1 MNPANQAI
9 IDWLSQADHYGQN
22 VTQVEKIETHISTVF
37 LTGEFAYKLKKRVNF
52 GFLDFTPL
60 ASRKNYCEMEVS
72 LNRRT
77 APQLYLG
84 VIALYQH
91 PQHYNQISFEP
102 QPGLVVADY
111 LVKMRQFDPQNVL
124 SRYVLK
130 HVLTD
135 HQTNDLAE
143 AIADLHQQAEP
154 IKAGDFLG
162 SPACVIQPMLDNF
175 PSLLALLNS
184 QRPLTS
190 NTQLDLNQLKN
201 RLLQLE
207 HWTRTQHTLLAPM
220 IEQRQQ
226 QGHVRACHGDL
237 HLDNITLIN
246 AKPVLFDGIE
256 FNDQFRWIDTLSDL
270 AFLLIDLDFR
280 QQPGLAAKI
289 LNRYLQLNGDY
300 AGLVLLRFYQTYRA
314 LVRAKITGLRY
325 EQLPPESLEAQNSL
339 TTMLAYIDLA
349 EHYAYLH
356 HTQPTLYIMQGV
368 SGSGKSYYA
377 DQIHRQTG
385 AIVVSSDRE
394 RKRLYGIHSQHRVT
408 EAEKRRLYSTEMTQA
423 TYQRLLESCQSALQA
438 GLSVVADATF
448 LQAKSRQN
456 FIALAQSFGLPYLV
470 VCVEPDAKQAAELIK
485 QRHQRNDDPSDANV
499 EIMQRQLTQFE
510 APTTA
515 ENHICLTMQTTLPD
529 LSILQKNISPPI
541 MTE

>member
-1 MNPANQAI
+1 MSNANQAI
-9 IDWLSQADHYGQN
+9 INWLSQATNYGQN
-22 VTQVEKIETHISTVF
+22 VKQVEKIETHISMVF

-60 ASRKNYCEMEVS
+60 SARKTYCEMEVS

-77 APQLYLG
+77 APQLYLD
-84 VIALYQH
+84 VIAIYQH
-91 PQHYNQISFEP
+91 PQHSKQISFEP
-102 QPGLVVADY
+102 LPGLVVADY

-130 HVLTD
+130 QPLTD

-154 IKAGDFLG
+154 IKGGDFLG

-184 QRPLTS
+184 QHPIIS
-190 NTQLDLNQLKN
+190 KPELDLNQQQN
-201 RLLQLE
+201 RLRQLE
-207 HWTRTQHTLLAPM
+207 HWTHTQHTLLAPM

-226 QGHVRACHGDL
+226 EGHVRACHGDL

-246 AKPVLFDGIE
+246 GKPVLFDGIE

-325 EQLPPESLEAQNSL
+325 EQLSPDSIEARETLN
-339 TTMLAYIDLA
+339 TMLAYIDLA

-394 RKRLYGIHSQHRVT
+394 RKRLYGVYAQHRVT
-408 EAEKRRLYSTEMTQA
+408 EAEKRQLYSSEMNQA
-423 TYQRLLESCQSALQA
+423 TYQRLFESCQSALQA

-448 LQAKSRQN
+448 LQAKSRQT
-456 FIALAQSFGLPYLV
+456 FICLAQSFDQPYLI
-470 VCVEPDAKQAAELIK
+470 VCIEPNAQQAAELIK
-485 QRHQRNDDPSDANV
+485 QRHQRNDDPSDASV
-499 EIMQRQLTQFE
+499 DIMQRQLNQFE
-510 APTTA
+510 QPGDN
-515 ENHICLTMQTTLPD
+515 ENHLCLPMKTPLPD
-529 LSILQKNISPPI
+529 LKSLQKIPTLPLYPQ
-541 MTE
+541 